1 MKKIVMVF
9 SLLTMVACKEVI
21 YITEPNISDR
31 NPIATKTDTIVVT
44 GGLQSVNIRIDWAK
58 FNTVTTSK
66 FTSDFMANAVSD
78 NGLKITHVGAR
89 LVYPNENA
97 SFSQSA
103 ARDTTN
109 ARLITMQVPP
119 TNTAHLYVLAVFD
132 SGGVRKA
139 LKMGVKRNISIPAN
153 GSVLFTL
160 DSLTLMD
167 TEWTIDSI
175 ADTTLRVVNDT
186 IRATLPSTRTNGQ
199 VRVRVTDPYQI
210 GTEFVAYS
218 NRIVKFFGS
227 GFEYG
232 NTTGWRSFG
241 ILTNNRDTATSVDT
255 FWPYIDGVFF
265 NLNGEYLVGKQGVIK
280 TTWQ

>member
-9 SLLTMVACKEVI
+9 SLLTMVACKEVV
-21 YITEPNISDR
+21 YLTGPTV
-31 NPIATKTDTIVVT
+31 TKTDTLIVT
-44 GGLQSVNIRIDWAK
+44 GGLQNVNIRIDWAK
-58 FNTVTTSK
+58 FNKTNISKLTSEL
-66 FTSDFMANAVSD
+66 MANAVSD
-78 NGLKITHVGAR
+78 SGLRITHVGAR
-89 LVYPNENA
+89 LVYPNNNA

-103 ARDTTN
+103 VRDTTN
-109 ARLITMQVPP
+109 SRLITMQVPP
-119 TNTAHLYVLAVFD
+119 TDTAHLYVLAVFD
-132 SGGVRKA
+132 SGSVRKA

-153 GSVLFTL
+153 GSVLLTL

-175 ADTTLRVVNDT
+175 ADSTLRMVSDT
-186 IRATLPSTRTNGQ
+186 IRVTLSDTLSTGN

-210 GTEFVAYS
+210 GTQFIAYS
-218 NRIVKFFGS
+218 NHIVKFYGS

-232 NTTGWRSFG
+232 NTTGWREFG
-241 ILTNNRDTATSVDT
+241 IVTNNRNTATSTDT

-265 NLNGEYLVGKQGVIK
+265 NLNGEYLVGKKGIIK